1 MLFSVLEQFEI
12 TKFSFSYFFSTFF
25 SASEKGKKI
34 ISFVNKILLFISNKS
49 LFIRF
54 RFGTLKRIIVK
65 LFKIVQSFFF
75 PNLFSTK
82 NYMYSRIMSFC
93 LKTYFKLFI
102 KKKLI
107 LFIRCNSLFF
117 TTFIRL

>member
-34 ISFVNKILLFISNKS
+34 ISFVNKILLFISNKI
-49 LFIRF
+49 LFIRI

-75 PNLFSTK
+75 FQ
-82 NYMYSRIMSFC
+82 I
-93 LKTYFKLFI
+93 YFQPKLYVF
-102 KKKLI
+102 
-107 LFIRCNSLFF
+107 
-117 TTFIRL
+117 

>member
-34 ISFVNKILLFISNKS
+34 ISFVNKILLFISNKI

-102 KKKLI
+102 KKKI
-107 LFIRCNSLFF
+107 NSFY
-117 TTFIRL
+117 